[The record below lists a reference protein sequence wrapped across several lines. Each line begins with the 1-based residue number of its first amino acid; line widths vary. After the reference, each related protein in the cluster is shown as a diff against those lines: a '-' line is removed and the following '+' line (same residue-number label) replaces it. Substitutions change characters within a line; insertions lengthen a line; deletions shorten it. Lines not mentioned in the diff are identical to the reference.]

1 MKLIEYKNED
11 AKIITSW
18 IKDEI
23 SLYKWSADRIQKFP
37 IEAKDL
43 NECYKPLIESANFI
57 PLSFID
63 NDSII
68 GHLII
73 RYPENNNKE
82 IVRFG
87 FVIIASQ
94 LRGQGIGKQMLN
106 LAIKYAKN
114 NLNAKKITLGVFSN
128 NLSAKYCYESVGFK
142 ETGII
147 DKYPIKLGEWDC
159 IEMELEL

>member
-1 MKLIEYKNED
+1 MKLVKYQDED

-94 LRGQGIGKQMLN
+94 LRGQGIGK
-106 LAIKYAKN
+106 
-114 NLNAKKITLGVFSN
+114 
-128 NLSAKYCYESVGFK
+128 
-142 ETGII
+142 
-147 DKYPIKLGEWDC
+147 
-159 IEMELEL
+159 

>member
-1 MKLIEYKNED
+1 MKLVKYQDED

-68 GHLII
+68 GHLVI
-73 RYPENNNKE
+73 RYPNNSNKE

-87 FVIIASQ
+87 FVIIAPQ

-114 NLNAKKITLGVFSN
+114 NLKASKITLGVFAN

-147 DKYPIKLGEWDC
+147 EKYSIKLGAWDC
-159 IEMELEL
+159 IEMKLEL

>member
-37 IEAKDL
+37 IEANDL

-57 PLSFID
+57 PLTCM
-63 NDSII
+63 NNNNII

-73 RYPENNNKE
+73 RYPENNNKK

-87 FVIIASQ
+87 FVIIAPQ
-94 LRGQGIGKQMLN
+94 LRGKGIGKQMLN
-106 LAIKYAKN
+106 LAIEYAKS
-114 NLNAKKITLGVFSN
+114 NLNAKKITLGVFTN
-128 NLSAKYCYESVGFK
+128 NLSAKYCYKSVGFK
-142 ETGII
+142 ETGIVE
-147 DKYPIKLGEWDC
+147 KYPIKLGEWDC
-159 IEMELEL
+159 IEIELEL